1 MVVRQMALATQ
12 DSDSPSFWKVA
23 EQLFEQLQEAGAALA
38 VSKAV
43 APEVEDALQALVD
56 ALPADPESL
65 GAADPYL
72 VSALYASTMK
82 GLDALRS
89 PDPETQRRELRIP
102 FERARQALR
111 GLLADEP
118 VMDDRSPSELVRWL
132 LDHEEIPRT
141 DLARVLEV
149 STATLRRWADPS
161 VGTSPKGD
169 EARRVRV
176 LAKVV
181 NQLRWS
187 FSPVGVIQ
195 WLERPHPSL
204 KGEAPQ
210 ALLREPDPEGG
221 PKLLRLANATRSM
234 SLT

>member
-1 MVVRQMALATQ
+1 MGQAARVPES
-12 DSDSPSFWKVA
+12 SDFWKGAQQV
-23 EQLFEQLQEAGAALA
+23 FEQLQEAGAALA
-38 VSKAV
+38 VSKTV
-43 APEVEDALQALVD
+43 EPEVEVALKALVD
-56 ALPADPESL
+56 ALPADPELL
-65 GAADPYL
+65 GGADPYL
-72 VSALYASTMK
+72 VSALYASTTK
-82 GLDALRS
+82 CLQALRE
-89 PDPETQRRELRIP
+89 PDPEAQRRELRIP

-118 VMDDRSPSELVRWL
+118 VMDDRSPRELVRWL
-132 LDHEEIPRT
+132 LDQEEIPRS

-161 VGTSPKGD
+161 VTASPKGD
-169 EARRVRV
+169 EARRLRV

-187 FSPVGVIQ
+187 FSAVGVIQ

-210 ALLREPDPEGG
+210 VLLRDADPEGG
-221 PKLLRLANATRSM
+221 PKLLRLAKGTRSM
-234 SLT
+234 SVT